1 MYYPED
7 ERQNSTRTTFLAD
20 ARIFEGYIPEISS
33 VGYGMKVVY
42 RDATENENGGTLK
55 MLPLLMP
62 IFSKD
67 IYEGLV

>member
-33 VGYGMKVVY
+33 VGYGMKIVY
-42 RDATENENGGTLK
+42 RDV
-55 MLPLLMP
+55 LPRTRTVEL
-62 IFSKD
+62 
-67 IYEGLV
+67 